1 MAEASVDRGPVSLKT
16 KLAFSSGSLEEAM
29 IGAAGIATMI
39 FYNQV
44 LGVSPALCGIA
55 FAIGSIID
63 AVSDPIV
70 AAWSDNFR
78 SRWGRRHPFMA
89 FSALPLTLGFYLMY
103 APPSNLT
110 ETQYFFWL
118 IFTVIL
124 IRVGKT
130 FYSVPHAALG
140 AELTDDYHDRTKIFG
155 FNTLVGAI
163 GGLLLSGVMLFALFP
178 STDGFVNGFTNP
190 HGYPILA
197 LSGGLWIILTTFL
210 CVYGTR
216 DQIPRL
222 HDVQQQRVSVFD
234 NWKDLKSLLQSKS
247 YLSVCVAWLVMTVS
261 GGILGVVGTY
271 TFLYGYE
278 MSTEELIY
286 IRLAYIPGMLLC
298 LPAAAWLTSIFD
310 KKWTVILTCI
320 FCATMVGLPHT
331 LQLYGFFPP
340 NNSVWMLPTFIGMM
354 TIGLSMILV
363 VPVVIDS
370 QLVDV
375 ADEHELKTGRR
386 SEGMVFAFRTF
397 AIKATSSVGNLIGG
411 FGLEIINF
419 PDNATV
425 ETITQETLNGLF
437 FMMGPLYWMI
447 CFAGM
452 LFMGMYQLNKTK
464 HAEIIHELRTR
475 RASSHRDETIT
486 RNSAEPIPV
495 NLGFSNEAGPSDSSG
510 NQEYT

>member
-1 MAEASVDRGPVSLKT
+1 MAEISGERGIVPLKT

-89 FSALPLTLGFYLMY
+89 FSALPLTIGFYLMY
-103 APPSNLT
+103 APPSGLT
-110 ETQYFFWL
+110 ETQYFSWL
-118 IFTVIL
+118 IFTVVL

-140 AELTDDYHDRTKIFG
+140 AELTDDYDDRTKIFG
-155 FNTLVGAI
+155 FNTLVGAV
-163 GGLLLSGVMLFALFP
+163 GGLLLSGVMLFVLFP
-178 STDGFVNGFTNP
+178 STEGFVNGFTNP
-190 HGYPILA
+190 NGYPVLA
-197 LSGGLWIILTTFL
+197 LTGGLWIILTTFL

-222 HDVQQQRVSVFD
+222 HDVNKQRISVFD
-234 NWKDLKSLLQSKS
+234 NLNDLLSLLQSKS
-247 YLSVCVAWLVMTVS
+247 YLSVCIAWLVMTVS

-278 MSTEELIY
+278 MSTEELMY
-286 IRLAYIPGMLLC
+286 IRLAYIPGMFLC
-298 LPAAAWLTSIFD
+298 LPAAAWLTSVFD
-310 KKWTVILTCI
+310 KKWTVILTTI

-331 LQLYGFFPP
+331 LQLYGFFPA
-340 NNSVWMLPTFIGMM
+340 NDSTWMLPTFIGMM
-354 TIGLSMILV
+354 TVGLSMILV

-397 AIKATSSVGNLIGG
+397 AIKATSSIGNLIGG
-411 FGLEIINF
+411 FGLEIIGF
-419 PDNATV
+419 PDTATI

-447 CFAGM
+447 CFTGM
-452 LFMGMYQLNKTK
+452 LFMGMYQLNKSR
-464 HAEIIHELRTR
+464 HGQIIEELKQR
-475 RASSHRDETIT
+475 RAAAELSHVSDANSLENSSTPKD
-486 RNSAEPIPV
+486 A
-495 NLGFSNEAGPSDSSG
+495 
-510 NQEYT
+510 QEV

>member
-1 MAEASVDRGPVSLKT
+1 MVEERVWSLGGEVLSEASSEKGQVSVKT

-29 IGAAGIATMI
+29 IGAAGVATMI

-70 AAWSDNFR
+70 AALSDNFR

-103 APPSNLT
+103 APPSDLT
-110 ETQYFFWL
+110 EAQYFAWL
-118 IFTVIL
+118 IFTVVL

-140 AELTDDYHDRTKIFG
+140 AEMTDDYNDRTSIFG
-155 FNTLVGAI
+155 YSTLVASVGN
-163 GGLLLSGVMLFALFP
+163 LLLTGVMLYVLFP
-178 STDGFVNGFTNP
+178 STEGYENGLTNP
-190 HGYPILA
+190 NGYPVLA
-197 LSGGLWIILTTFL
+197 LAGGLWIILTTFL

-216 DQIPRL
+216 DQIPVL
-222 HDVQQQRVSVFD
+222 HDVDHQRVSVFD
-234 NWKDLKSLLQSKS
+234 NWQDLKSLLQSKS
-247 YLSVCVAWLVMTVS
+247 YLSVCIAWLVMTTS
-261 GGILGVVGTY
+261 GGILAVVGTY

-278 MSTEELIY
+278 MASEEYTLV
-286 IRLAYIPGMLLC
+286 RLAYIPGMILC
-298 LPAAAWLTSIFD
+298 LPAAAWLTGLLD
-310 KKWTVILTCI
+310 KKWTVIATSI
-320 FCATMVGLPHT
+320 FCAFMVGLPHT
-331 LQLYGFFPP
+331 LKLFGLFPA
-340 NNSVWMLPTFIGMM
+340 NDSVWMLPTLIGMM
-354 TIGLSMILV
+354 TIGLAFLLV

-370 QLVDV
+370 QLGDV

-386 SEGMVFAFRTF
+386 SEGMVYAFRTF

-411 FGLEIINF
+411 FGLQIIGF
-419 PDNATV
+419 PDNATT

-437 FMMGPLYWMI
+437 FMMGPLYWII
-447 CFAGM
+447 CFTGM

-464 HAEIIHELRTR
+464 HAEIIKELKER
-475 RASSHRDETIT
+475 RAGS
-486 RNSAEPIPV
+486 
-495 NLGFSNEAGPSDSSG
+495 LDSSG
-510 NQEYT
+510 QSDLT